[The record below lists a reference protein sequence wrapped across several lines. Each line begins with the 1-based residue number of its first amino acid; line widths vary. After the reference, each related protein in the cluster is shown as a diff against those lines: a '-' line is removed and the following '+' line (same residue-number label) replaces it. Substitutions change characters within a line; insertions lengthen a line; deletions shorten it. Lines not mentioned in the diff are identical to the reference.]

1 MVHTNIAYLNICT
14 KDAIGYTFNINGIL
28 FKSNEKLMVDITR
41 ETSDIIN
48 SKPFELG
55 TSNFDIMATTPSVSH
70 GTCHL

>member
-1 MVHTNIAYLNICT
+1 MVHINIAYLNICT

-48 SKPFELG
+48 IYCQLFIVYGLQL
-55 TSNFDIMATTPSVSH
+55 NFN
-70 GTCHL
+70 C